1 MSTKRIL
8 EILRE
13 REENYRES
21 VKEDF
26 PVGSLVSYQFD
37 KKSIGI
43 VVGYTTDEEDL
54 GILSH
59 PIHVLVYWH
68 KGEASPVVTFMNSKC
83 PVHPRVLRAIDEE
96 GNIVWNEDRVKERE
110 RILRID
116 GTIYEEKVSKK

>member
-1 MSTKRIL
+1 MSTERIL
-8 EILRE
+8 QILRQK
-13 REENYRES
+13 EEKYREAI
-21 VKEDF
+21 KHDF

-43 VVGYTTDEEDL
+43 VIGYTTDEEDL

-68 KGEASPVVTFMNSKC
+68 KGEASPVVSFMNSKC
-83 PVHPRVLRAIDEE
+83 PVHPRVLRTVDEK
-96 GNIVWNEDRVKERE
+96 GNIVSDDDRANERE

>member
-1 MSTKRIL
+1 VSTEKIL
-8 EILRE
+8 EKLRKKE
-13 REENYRES
+13 ADYREA

-26 PVGSLVSYQFD
+26 PVGALVAYQFD
-37 KKSIGI
+37 KKSLGI

-68 KGEASPVVTFMNSKC
+68 KGEASPVTAFMNSKC
-83 PVHPRVLRAIDEE
+83 PVHPKVLRMLDDQ
-96 GNIVWNEDRVKERE
+96 GIVISDDTRAKKRE